1 MSFIPASVISYIV
14 KEREINIKHQ
24 QLVSGVSVTAYWFSN
39 FILDVVKH
47 IVPAIFCSLMVLAF
61 KIDSMNGANYGATWL
76 LFFLYGW
83 AVIPFSYALGFF
95 FKQQGNALLINFFL
109 HLVFGAIIS
118 IIFWVLRLIES
129 TRDASKSVAWI
140 LRIIPSFSFA
150 FGIINMSNQSLYA
163 TVEGYKDKKDVYDF
177 DIAGGDI
184 LFLGIEGFVYFILV
198 FILEKLEDSGKI

>member
-1 MSFIPASVISYIV
+1 M
-14 KEREINIKHQ
+14 H
-24 QLVSGVSVTAYWFSN
+24 
-39 FILDVVKH
+39 
-47 IVPAIFCSLMVLAF
+47 
-61 KIDSMNGANYGATWL
+61 
-76 LFFLYGW
+76 
-83 AVIPFSYALGFF
+83 
-95 FKQQGNALLINFFL
+95 LI
-109 HLVFGAIIS
+109 FGAIIS

-163 TVEGYKDKKDVYDF
+163 IVEGYNDKKDVYDF